1 MRAHSKSFAKWN
13 QTYRF
18 SPAVLLECD
27 PRKSRSACE
36 IIFCMAR
43 AIWKGSISFGLVNIP
58 IALYPATRRE
68 EFKFRLLRKSD
79 LSPVNYKRVAE
90 KDGKEVPWDQIVKGY
105 EYEKGKYGVLK
116 DEDFQRVDL
125 EATQTVDI
133 QDFVELDEIDPIF
146 FYKPYYL
153 EPQKGGDKAYAL
165 LRDALKDSKKVGIAK
180 VVIKT
185 REYLAGVKPEDGALV
200 LELMHFADELAD
212 TEKLHVPK
220 KVEVGKR
227 EMNMAKSLID
237 SMSAKWNP
245 EKYHD
250 EYREALMEVIEEK
263 VEAGGK
269 EIEEKPKPKRQAT
282 KVIDLV
288 SVLQQ
293 SLEKTGVAKKTE
305 RKHRAKHAH
314 HAKKAA

>member
-1 MRAHSKSFAKWN
+1 M
-13 QTYRF
+13 
-18 SPAVLLECD
+18 P
-27 PRKSRSACE
+27 
-36 IIFCMAR
+36 R

-58 IALYPATRRE
+58 IALYPATRKE
-68 EFKFRLLRKSD
+68 DLKFRLLRKTD

-105 EYEKGKYGVLK
+105 EYEKGKFIVLK
-116 DEDFQRVDL
+116 EEDFQRVDL

-133 QDFVELDEIDPIF
+133 QDFVDLDDIDPMF

-165 LRDALKDSKKVGIAK
+165 LRDSLEHSKKVGIAK

-185 REYLAGVKPEDGALV
+185 RQYLAGVKPEDGALV
-200 LELMHFADELAD
+200 LELMHFAEELAD
-212 TEKLHVPK
+212 TSKLDIPK

-227 EMNMAKSLID
+227 EMNMATALID
-237 SMSAKWNP
+237 SMSSKWNP
-245 EKYHD
+245 EKYRD
-250 EYREALMEVIEEK
+250 EYRDALMEVIEEK

-269 EIEEKPKPKRQAT
+269 EIEEKPKKAVKPT

-288 SVLQQ
+288 EVLQK
-293 SLEKTGVAKKTE
+293 SLEQSGAAKKKPGKRAT
-305 RKHRAKHAH
+305 KHSHRH
-314 HAKKAA
+314 KKAA

>member
-1 MRAHSKSFAKWN
+1 
-13 QTYRF
+13 
-18 SPAVLLECD
+18 
-27 PRKSRSACE
+27 
-36 IIFCMAR
+36 MAR

-68 EFKFRLLRKSD
+68 ELKFRLLRKTD
-79 LSPVNYKRVAE
+79 LSPVNYKRVTE
-90 KDGKEVPWDQIVKGY
+90 KDGREVPWNEIVKGY
-105 EYEKGKYGVLK
+105 EYEKGKYVVLK

-133 QDFVELDEIDPIF
+133 QDFVHQEEIDPMF

-165 LRDALKDSKKVGIAK
+165 LREALKDTNKVGIAK

-185 REYLAGVKPEDGALV
+185 RQYLAGVKPEDGALV

-212 TEKLHVPK
+212 PGKLHLPT

-227 EMNMAKSLID
+227 EMTMAKSLVD
-237 SMSAKWNP
+237 SMSSKWQP
-245 EKYHD
+245 EKYKD
-250 EYREALMEVIEEK
+250 DYREALMEVIEEK

-269 EIEEKPKPKRQAT
+269 EIEEKPRKAPKPT

-288 SVLQQ
+288 SVLQK
-293 SLEKTGVAKKTE
+293 SLEETGAKRKTTDRSCG
-305 RKHRAKHAH
+305 
-314 HAKKAA
+314 KKAHPAKRAA

>member
-1 MRAHSKSFAKWN
+1 
-13 QTYRF
+13 
-18 SPAVLLECD
+18 
-27 PRKSRSACE
+27 
-36 IIFCMAR
+36 MAG

-68 EFKFRLLRKSD
+68 ELKFRLLRKSD

-90 KDGKEVPWDQIVKGY
+90 KDGREVSWDQIVKGY
-105 EYEKGKYGVLK
+105 EYEKGKYVVLK

-133 QDFVELDEIDPIF
+133 KDFVDQEEIDPMF

-165 LRDALKDSKKVGIAK
+165 LRDSLKDTNKVGVAK

-185 REYLAGVKPEDGALV
+185 RQYLAGVKPEDGVLV

-212 TEKLHVPK
+212 SEKLHLPK
-220 KVEVGKR
+220 KMEVGKR

-237 SMSAKWNP
+237 SMASKWEP
-245 EKYHD
+245 DKYKD
-250 EYREALMEVIEEK
+250 DYREALMDVIEEK

-269 EIEEKPKPKRQAT
+269 EIEEKPRKAPKPT
-282 KVIDLV
+282 KIIDLV
-288 SVLQQ
+288 SVLQK
-293 SLEKTGVAKKTE
+293 SLEQTGGKKKATAKS
-305 RKHRAKHAH
+305 RKKQKQP
-314 HAKKAA
+314 AKKAA

>member
-1 MRAHSKSFAKWN
+1 
-13 QTYRF
+13 
-18 SPAVLLECD
+18 
-27 PRKSRSACE
+27 
-36 IIFCMAR
+36 MAR

-68 EFKFRLLRKSD
+68 ELKFRLLRKTD

-90 KDGKEVPWDQIVKGY
+90 KDGKEVPWNEIVKGY
-105 EYEKGKYGVLK
+105 EYEKGKYVVLR
-116 DEDFQRVDL
+116 DDDFQRVDL

-133 QDFVELDEIDPIF
+133 QDFVDLEEIDPIF

-165 LRDALKDSKKVGIAK
+165 LRDALKDTNKVGVAK

-185 REYLAGVKPEDGALV
+185 RQYLAGVKPEDGALV

-212 TEKLHVPK
+212 PEKLRVPK
-220 KVEVGKR
+220 KLEVGKR
-227 EMNMAKSLID
+227 EMNMAKSLIG
-237 SMSAKWNP
+237 SMTSKWQP
-245 EKYHD
+245 EKYKD
-250 EYREALMEVIEEK
+250 DYREALMDVIEEK

-269 EIEEKPKPKRQAT
+269 EIEEKPRKAPTPT

-288 SVLQQ
+288 SVLQK
-293 SLEKTGVAKKTE
+293 SLEQTGAKKKATAKSR
-305 RKHRAKHAH
+305 RKHKQPAR
-314 HAKKAA
+314 KAA

>member
-1 MRAHSKSFAKWN
+1 
-13 QTYRF
+13 
-18 SPAVLLECD
+18 
-27 PRKSRSACE
+27 
-36 IIFCMAR
+36 MAR
-43 AIWKGSISFGLVNIP
+43 AIWKGGISFGLVNIP

-68 EFKFRLLRKSD
+68 ELKFRLLRKTD

-105 EYEKGKYGVLK
+105 EYEKGKYVVLQ
-116 DEDFQRVDL
+116 DEDFQRVDI

-146 FYKPYYL
+146 FYKPYYV

-165 LRDALKDSKKVGIAK
+165 LRDALKDSKKVGVAK

-200 LELMHFADELAD
+200 LELMHFADELAE
-212 TEKLHVPK
+212 TSKLHVPK

-227 EMNMAKSLID
+227 EMTMAKSLID
-237 SMSAKWNP
+237 SMSSNWNP
-245 EKYHD
+245 EKYKD
-250 EYREALMEVIEEK
+250 DYREALMEVIEEK

-269 EIEEKPKPKRQAT
+269 EIEEKPRKAPKPT

-288 SVLQQ
+288 SVLQK
-293 SLEKTGVAKKTE
+293 SLEETGAKRKAKGKSGAKK
-305 RKHRAKHAH
+305 APP
-314 HAKKAA
+314 AKKAA

>member
-1 MRAHSKSFAKWN
+1 MS
-13 QTYRF
+13 
-18 SPAVLLECD
+18 
-27 PRKSRSACE
+27 
-36 IIFCMAR
+36 R

-68 EFKFRLLRKSD
+68 ELKFRLLRKSD

-90 KDGKEVPWDQIVKGY
+90 KDGKEVSWEQILKGY
-105 EYEKGKYGVLK
+105 EYEKGKYVVLK
-116 DEDFQRVDL
+116 DEDFQRVDV

-133 QDFVELDEIDPIF
+133 QDFVDLDDIDPMY

-153 EPQKGGDKAYAL
+153 EPQKGGDKAFAL
-165 LRDALKDSKKVGIAK
+165 LRDSLQESKKIGIAK

-185 REYLAGVKPEDGALV
+185 RQYLAGVKPEDGLLV

-212 TEKLHVPK
+212 SSKLHVPK
-220 KVEVGKR
+220 KVEVGRK

-237 SMSAKWNP
+237 SMSGKWDP

-250 EYREALMEVIEEK
+250 EYRDALMDMIEKK

-269 EIEEKPKPKRQAT
+269 EIEENPKKAPKPT

-288 SVLQQ
+288 SVLRK
-293 SLEKTGVAKKTE
+293 SLEQTGVAKKGAK
-305 RKHRAKHAH
+305 RLRAKHKPP
-314 HAKKAA
+314 AKKAA

>member
-1 MRAHSKSFAKWN
+1 
-13 QTYRF
+13 
-18 SPAVLLECD
+18 
-27 PRKSRSACE
+27 
-36 IIFCMAR
+36 MAR

-68 EFKFRLLRKSD
+68 ELRFRLLRKSD

-90 KDGKEVPWDQIVKGY
+90 RDGKEVPWGRIVKGY
-105 EYEKGKYGVLK
+105 EYEKGKYVVLQ

-133 QDFVELDEIDPIF
+133 QDFVDVDEIDPMF

-185 REYLAGVKPEDGALV
+185 RQHLAGVKPEDGALV

-212 TEKLHVPK
+212 TGKLHVPK
-220 KVEVGKR
+220 KTEVGKR

-245 EKYHD
+245 EKYKD
-250 EYREALMEVIEEK
+250 DYREALMEVIEER

-269 EIEEKPKPKRQAT
+269 EIEEKPRKAPKPT

-288 SVLQQ
+288 EVLKK
-293 SLEKTGVAKKTE
+293 SLEETGAKK
-305 RKHRAKHAH
+305 KSAAKAKHKQP
-314 HAKKAA
+314 AKKAA

>member
-1 MRAHSKSFAKWN
+1 
-13 QTYRF
+13 
-18 SPAVLLECD
+18 
-27 PRKSRSACE
+27 
-36 IIFCMAR
+36 MAR

-58 IALYPATRRE
+58 IALYPATRKE
-68 EFKFRLLRKSD
+68 DLKFRLLRKTD

-105 EYEKGKYGVLK
+105 QYEKGKYVVLK
-116 DEDFQRVDL
+116 EEDFDRVDV

-133 QDFVELDEIDPIF
+133 QDFVDLDEIDPIF

-165 LRDALKDSKKVGIAK
+165 LRDSLKEKKKVGIAK

-185 REYLAGVKPEDGALV
+185 REYLAGVKPEGGALV
-200 LELMHFADELAD
+200 LELMHFGDELID
-212 TEKLHVPK
+212 TSRLHIPK
-220 KVEVGKR
+220 KIEVGKR
-227 EMNMAKSLID
+227 ELNMATALID

-245 EKYHD
+245 EKYKD
-250 EYREALMEVIEEK
+250 DYREALMHVIEEK

-269 EIEEKPKPKRQAT
+269 EIEEKPRKAAKPT

-288 SVLQQ
+288 KILQK
-293 SLEKTGVAKKTE
+293 SLEQTGAKKKTA
-305 RKHRAKHAH
+305 RAGKHPQRH
-314 HAKKAA
+314 KKAA

>member
-1 MRAHSKSFAKWN
+1 
-13 QTYRF
+13 
-18 SPAVLLECD
+18 
-27 PRKSRSACE
+27 
-36 IIFCMAR
+36 MAR

-68 EFKFRLLRKSD
+68 EFKFRLLRKTD

-105 EYEKGKYGVLK
+105 EYEKGKFVVFK
-116 DEDFQRVDL
+116 DEDFQRVDV

-165 LRDALKDSKKVGIAK
+165 LRDALKDSKKVGVAK

-212 TEKLHVPK
+212 TSKLHIPK
-220 KVEVGKR
+220 KVEIGKR
-227 EMNMAKSLID
+227 EMTMAKSLID
-237 SMSAKWNP
+237 SMSSKWNP
-245 EKYHD
+245 ENYKD
-250 EYREALMEVIEEK
+250 DYREALMEVIEEK

-269 EIEEKPKPKRQAT
+269 EIEEKPKKAPKPT

-288 SVLQQ
+288 SVLQK
-293 SLEKTGVAKKTE
+293 SLEETGERKKTSA
-305 RKHRAKHAH
+305 RSRGKKAH
-314 HAKKAA
+314 PAKKAA

>member
-1 MRAHSKSFAKWN
+1 
-13 QTYRF
+13 
-18 SPAVLLECD
+18 
-27 PRKSRSACE
+27 
-36 IIFCMAR
+36 MAR

-68 EFKFRLLRKSD
+68 EFKFRLLRKTD

-105 EYEKGKYGVLK
+105 EYEKGKYVVLQE
-116 DEDFQRVDL
+116 EDFQRVDL

-133 QDFVELDEIDPIF
+133 QDFVDVEEIDPMF
-146 FYKPYYL
+146 FYKPYYV

-165 LRDALKDSKKVGIAK
+165 LRDSLEESKKVGIAK

-185 REYLAGVKPEDGALV
+185 RQYLAGVKPEDGALV

-212 TEKLHVPK
+212 TSKLHLPK

-227 EMNMAKSLID
+227 EMDMATALID
-237 SMSAKWNP
+237 SMSSKWNP

-250 EYREALMEVIEEK
+250 DYREALMEVIEEK

-269 EIEEKPKPKRQAT
+269 EIEEKPKKAPKPT

-288 SVLQQ
+288 SVLQK
-293 SLEKTGVAKKTE
+293 SLEETGVKKASARS
-305 RKHRAKHAH
+305 RKKQKQP
-314 HAKKAA
+314 AKKAA

>member
-1 MRAHSKSFAKWN
+1 M
-13 QTYRF
+13 
-18 SPAVLLECD
+18 
-27 PRKSRSACE
+27 
-36 IIFCMAR
+36 R

-58 IALYPATRRE
+58 IALYPATRKE
-68 EFKFRLLRKSD
+68 ELKFRLLRKTD

-90 KDGKEVPWDQIVKGY
+90 KDGREVPWDQIVKGY
-105 EYEKGKYGVLK
+105 EYEKGKYVVLK

-133 QDFVELDEIDPIF
+133 QDFVDLDEIDPMF

-165 LRDALKDSKKVGIAK
+165 LRDSLKDNNKVGIAK

-185 REYLAGVKPEDGALV
+185 RQYLAGVKPEDGALV

-220 KVEVGKR
+220 TVEVGKR
-227 EMNMAKSLID
+227 EMNMAKALIE
-237 SMSAKWNP
+237 SMSSKWDP
-245 EKYHD
+245 QKYHD

-269 EIEEKPKPKRQAT
+269 EIETKPKKPPKPT

-288 SVLQQ
+288 EVLQQ
-293 SLEKTGVAKKTE
+293 SLAEAKGEKKKPAVKT
-305 RKHRAKHAH
+305 RARHPQRE
-314 HAKKAA
+314 KKAA

>member
-1 MRAHSKSFAKWN
+1 
-13 QTYRF
+13 
-18 SPAVLLECD
+18 
-27 PRKSRSACE
+27 
-36 IIFCMAR
+36 MAR

-68 EFKFRLLRKSD
+68 ELKFRVLRKSD

-90 KDGKEVPWDQIVKGY
+90 KDGREVSWDQIVKGY
-105 EYEKGKYGVLK
+105 EYEKGKYVVLK

-133 QDFVELDEIDPIF
+133 KDFVDQEEIDPMF

-165 LRDALKDSKKVGIAK
+165 LRDSLKDTKKVGVAK

-185 REYLAGVKPEDGALV
+185 RQYLAGVKPEDGVLV

-212 TEKLHVPK
+212 PEKLHLPK
-220 KVEVGKR
+220 KMEVGKR
-227 EMNMAKSLID
+227 EMTMAKSLID
-237 SMSAKWNP
+237 GMTSKWEP
-245 EKYHD
+245 EKYKD
-250 EYREALMEVIEEK
+250 DYREALMEVIEEK

-269 EIEEKPKPKRQAT
+269 EIEEKPRKAPKPT

-288 SVLQQ
+288 SVLQK
-293 SLEKTGVAKKTE
+293 SLEQTGGKKKATAKS
-305 RKHRAKHAH
+305 RKKQKQP
-314 HAKKAA
+314 AKKAA

>member
-1 MRAHSKSFAKWN
+1 
-13 QTYRF
+13 
-18 SPAVLLECD
+18 
-27 PRKSRSACE
+27 
-36 IIFCMAR
+36 MAR

-68 EFKFRLLRKSD
+68 ELKFRLLRKTD
-79 LSPVNYKRVAE
+79 LSLVNYKRVAE

-105 EYEKGKYGVLK
+105 EYEKGKYVVLQ
-116 DEDFQRVDL
+116 DEDFQRVDI

-185 REYLAGVKPEDGALV
+185 REYLAGVKAEDGALV

-212 TEKLHVPK
+212 TSKLHIPT

-227 EMNMAKSLID
+227 EMTMAKSLID
-237 SMSAKWNP
+237 SMSSKWNP
-245 EKYHD
+245 EKYKD
-250 EYREALMEVIEEK
+250 DYREALMEVIEEK

-269 EIEEKPKPKRQAT
+269 GIEEKPRKALKPT

-288 SVLQQ
+288 SVLQK
-293 SLEKTGVAKKTE
+293 SLEETGGKKKAKGKSRAKKV
-305 RKHRAKHAH
+305 HP
-314 HAKKAA
+314 AKKAA